1 MSLNEKRDFQYA
13 RKARDKAIQQDI
25 FFDFKKL
32 IFCYLG
38 VGGIFLCL
46 SITAILVSGEIKNI
60 FLILLALI
68 SIVIVVSGFVIA
80 NKIKRREMKYRKQGE
95 ETIKK
100 AEQR

>member
-1 MSLNEKRDFQYA
+1 MKSAREKLEQS
-13 RKARDKAIQQDI
+13 IQRDI

-32 IFCYLG
+32 ILCYLG

>member
-25 FFDFKKL
+25 LFDFKKL

-46 SITAILVSGEIKNI
+46 SIMAIFVSGEIKNI
-60 FLILLALI
+60 LLILLALF
-68 SIVIVVSGFVIA
+68 SIVMVVSGFAIA
-80 NKIKRREMKYRKQGE
+80 SKIKRSEMKYRKHGE

>member
-32 IFCYLG
+32 ILCYLG

-46 SITAILVSGEIKNI
+46 SITAILVSSEIKNI
-60 FLILLALI
+60 FLILFALF
-68 SIVIVVSGFVIA
+68 SIVIVVSGCVISG
-80 NKIKRREMKYRKQGE
+80 KIKRREEKYRDLGE
-95 ETIKK
+95 EVIKK